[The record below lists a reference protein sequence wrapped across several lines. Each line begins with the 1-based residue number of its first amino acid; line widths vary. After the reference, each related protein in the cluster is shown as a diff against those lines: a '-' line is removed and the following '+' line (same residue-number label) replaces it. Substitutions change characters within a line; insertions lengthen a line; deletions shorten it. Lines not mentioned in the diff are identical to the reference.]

1 MYFCAKQ
8 DYPMKECNN
17 VCDVKSCY
25 LCSRVMV
32 DWLPAVS
39 QKKKNF
45 QLKKGEQLFTETEPV
60 GGIFFVFSGT
70 IKVHKKWDNE
80 KELIIRF
87 ARPGDVIGHL
97 GLGKNPIYPVSA
109 TALEQAT
116 VCFIDLEFFRSS
128 LKVNPDLT
136 YQLMDFFASELQE
149 SHERMRNLAHMSVKG
164 RVSNALLSLQSQF
177 GVDNNGAI
185 NLDISRQDIAS
196 YSGTTYE
203 TLFKIF
209 TEFINAGKISAQG
222 KRIEIL
228 DASYLREIVLDDNK
242 KN

>member
-1 MYFCAKQ
+1 
-8 DYPMKECNN
+8 MKECNN

-32 DWLPAVS
+32 DWLPAIA

-45 QLKKGEQLFTETEPV
+45 QLKKGEQLFTEAQPV
-60 GGIFFVFSGT
+60 EGIFFVFSGT

-87 ARPGDVIGHL
+87 ATQGDVIGHL
-97 GLGKNPIYPVSA
+97 GLGKNPTYPVSA

-164 RVSNALLSLQSQF
+164 RISNAILSLQSQF
-177 GVDNNGAI
+177 GTDNNGAI
-185 NLDISRQDIAS
+185 ELDISRQDIAS

-203 TLFKIF
+203 TLFKVF
-209 TEFINAGKISAQG
+209 TEFINTGKITAQG
-222 KRIEIL
+222 KRIKVL
-228 DASYLREIVLDDNK
+228 DTSFLKEVVSDDNK

>member
-1 MYFCAKQ
+1 
-8 DYPMKECNN
+8 MKECNN

-25 LCSRVMV
+25 LCSRVIA

-39 QKKKNF
+39 HKKKNF
-45 QLKKGEQLFTETEPV
+45 QLKKGEQLFTEAQPV

-97 GLGKNPIYPVSA
+97 GLGKNPTYPVSA
-109 TALEQAT
+109 TALENAT

-128 LKVNPDLT
+128 LTVNPGLT
-136 YQLMDFFASELQE
+136 HQLMDFFASELQE

-164 RVSNALLSLQSQF
+164 RISNALLSLQSQF

-209 TEFINAGKISAQG
+209 TEFMNAGKIGAQR

-228 DASYLREIVLDDNK
+228 DASYLREIVSDDNK

>member
-1 MYFCAKQ
+1 
-8 DYPMKECNN
+8 MKECNN
-17 VCDVKSCY
+17 VCDIKSCY
-25 LCSRVMV
+25 LCSRVIA

-45 QLKKGEQLFTETEPV
+45 QLKKGEQLFIETEPV

-87 ARPGDVIGHL
+87 ATPGDVIGHL

-128 LKVNPDLT
+128 LRVNPNLT

-164 RVSNALLSLQSQF
+164 RISNAILSLQSQF
-177 GVDNNGAI
+177 GIDSNGAI

-209 TEFINAGKISAQG
+209 TEFINAGKIGAIG
-222 KRIEIL
+222 KRIKVFDTSFL
-228 DASYLREIVLDDNK
+228 QDVVLGDHK

>member
-1 MYFCAKQ
+1 
-8 DYPMKECNN
+8 MKESNN

-25 LCSRVMV
+25 LCSNVIA
-32 DWLPAVS
+32 DWLPAIA

-45 QLKKGEQLFTETEPV
+45 QLKKGEHLFSESEPV
-60 GGIFFVFSGT
+60 SGIFFVYSGI
-70 IKVHKKWDNE
+70 IKVHKKWDHE

-87 ARPGDVIGHL
+87 AKPGDIIGHL
-97 GLGKNPIYPVSA
+97 GLGKNPTYPVSA

-116 VCFIDLEFFRSS
+116 VCFIDLDFFRSS

-136 YQLMDFFASELQE
+136 HKLMDFFASELQE

-164 RVSNALLSLQSQF
+164 RIANAILSLQTQF
-177 GVDNNGAI
+177 GVDSAGAI
-185 NLDISRQDIAS
+185 NIDISRQDISS

-209 TEFINAGKISAQG
+209 TEFTKAGKIEANGRKIS
-222 KRIEIL
+222 
-228 DASYLREIVLDDNK
+228 VLDTGFLQDIVAGDNRK
-242 KN
+242 

>member
-1 MYFCAKQ
+1 
-8 DYPMKECNN
+8 MKECNN

-25 LCSRVMV
+25 LCSRVIA
-32 DWLPAVS
+32 DWLPAVA

-45 QLKKGEQLFTETEPV
+45 QLKKGEQLFTETQPV

-97 GLGKNPIYPVSA
+97 GLGKNPTYPVSA

-136 YQLMDFFASELQE
+136 YHLMDFFAAELQE

-177 GVDNNGAI
+177 GIDNNGAI

-209 TEFINAGKISAQG
+209 TEFMNAEKISAQG

-228 DASYLREIVLDDNK
+228 EASYLREIVLDDNK

>member
-1 MYFCAKQ
+1 
-8 DYPMKECNN
+8 
-17 VCDVKSCY
+17 
-25 LCSRVMV
+25 MV

-45 QLKKGEQLFTETEPV
+45 QLKKGEQLFTEAEPV

-87 ARPGDVIGHL
+87 ARLGDVIGHL

-209 TEFINAGKISAQG
+209 TEFINARKISAQG